1 MLHVFCQ
8 ISMSSWQFIVPGGFI
23 LPLPPVPVM
32 KLLSPGS
39 KPLHPASAPWCW
51 SWGSSED
58 TFALS
63 AGRSC
68 HGEMTGRQE
77 RDPGL
82 LPGPLLI
89 APAMAGCSVAAGSS
103 FQPFSH
109 PQNCPLRHQRQ
120 VIQHSLP
127 RDRWRHR
134 VPPPSSSH
142 SLFPTLWVL
151 VACVYHLWALGVLFS
166 FFSARSCLFDQ
177 FPVLNY
183 LLK

>member
-8 ISMSSWQFIVPGGFI
+8 ISTSSWQFIVPGGFI
-23 LPLPPVPVM
+23 LPLPPVPLM

-39 KPLHPASAPWCW
+39 KPLHPASARWCW

-58 TFALS
+58 AFALS

-82 LPGPLLI
+82 LPSPLLI
-89 APAMAGCSVAAGSS
+89 APPVAGCSVAAGSS

-109 PQNCPLRHQRQ
+109 PQNCPLRHQHE
-120 VIQHSLP
+120 VISTASPGIADATECLLQAPATFCFQLCGCWLP
-127 RDRWRHR
+127 
-134 VPPPSSSH
+134 VFTISG
-142 SLFPTLWVL
+142 LWVSSF
-151 VACVYHLWALGVLFS
+151 LF
-166 FFSARSCLFDQ
+166 FQLAHTCLTNS
-177 FPVLNY
+177 LY
-183 LLK
+183 